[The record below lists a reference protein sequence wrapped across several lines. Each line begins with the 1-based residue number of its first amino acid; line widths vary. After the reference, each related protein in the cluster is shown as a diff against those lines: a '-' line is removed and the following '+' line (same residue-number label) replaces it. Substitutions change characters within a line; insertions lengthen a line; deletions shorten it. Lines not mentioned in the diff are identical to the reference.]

1 MAVSGAK
8 SGASGAAPAL
18 HERAPLA
25 IPSASELLAKQ
36 TLRERYVNVPEW
48 GFRVK
53 VRELSMGEYEDV
65 KTKATDAR
73 GNQDDA
79 KLQVYLVCA
88 GIVEPDIGDD
98 AYEWVRGQSVR
109 AVNRVMDAI
118 IELSGL
124 GPDALEDTEA
134 MFPAASGDNVEV
146 PDSA

>member
-1 MAVSGAK
+1 MAASGAK
-8 SGASGAAPAL
+8 SGASGAAPA
-18 HERAPLA
+18 LA

-36 TLRERYVNVPEW
+36 TLRERFVDVPEW

-98 AYEWVRGQSVR
+98 AFEWVRGQSVR

-134 MFPAASGDNVEV
+134 MFLAASGDNVEV

>member
-1 MAVSGAK
+1 MAASGAK
-8 SGASGAAPAL
+8 GGAPGAAPAL
-18 HERAPLA
+18 S

-36 TLRERYVNVPEW
+36 TLRERYVDVPEW

-65 KTKATDAR
+65 KAKATDAR

-79 KLQVYLVCA
+79 KLQVYLVCT

-98 AYEWVRGQSVR
+98 AFEWVRGQSVR

-134 MFPAASGDNVEV
+134 MFPAASGDDVEV